1 MFNDPERD
9 KRLDK
14 IIEPEA
20 VEALFSAAIWAAAA
34 RRGIPPDEKVPS
46 IRREALQKLYK
57 AGFERG
63 KRYERDRTAD
73 DGK

>member
-1 MFNDPERD
+1 MLNDPERD

-34 RRGIPPDEKVPS
+34 RRGILPDEKVPS
-46 IRREALQKLYK
+46 LRREALQKLYK

-63 KRYERDRTAD
+63 VRQERSRYTD